1 MKGDDVRLYI
11 VTDNPPRA
19 CLAVIGC
26 HLTELPSNFRIV
38 TTPEQIA
45 AIPNGARCI
54 GYWFSWKTRQPSHA
68 QMAWEELRAAIADR
82 RTIGLDD
89 KFFQLVDEWNAKRR
103 KAESERLASIVAEYV
118 TDNSRG
124 GAPAENCQKQRWF

>member
-1 MKGDDVRLYI
+1 MNEDVRLYI
-11 VTDNPPRA
+11 VTDDPARA

-26 HLTELPSNFRIV
+26 HLTELPPIFRIV
-38 TTPEQIA
+38 TGPEQIA

-54 GYWFSWKTRQPSHA
+54 GHWFSWKVRRPSRA
-68 QMAWEELRAAIADR
+68 QMAWEELRARAGDR
-82 RTIGLDD
+82 RPIGLDD

-118 TDNSRG
+118 TDNSQG
-124 GAPAENCQKQRWF
+124 GAPAENSQKQRWF